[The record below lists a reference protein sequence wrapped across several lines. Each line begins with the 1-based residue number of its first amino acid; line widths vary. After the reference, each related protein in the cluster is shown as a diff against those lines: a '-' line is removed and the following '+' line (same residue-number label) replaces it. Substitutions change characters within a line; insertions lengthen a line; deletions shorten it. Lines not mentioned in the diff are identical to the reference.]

1 MLTSDVIGMLLN
13 NANVILIIRVSVLL
27 LISNA
32 L

>member
-13 NANVILIIRVSVLL
+13 NAKVILIIRVSVLL
-27 LISNA
+27 LISNS